1 MKRSSYITIVSSP
14 KINLEE
20 NILELS
26 NFQTLLSSTSSQLLT
41 ESNKEI
47 RFETCSISLSL
58 RFLKKRGFQEKPPDL
73 LNISI
78 NLKEEIQMFLD
89 STLYQY
95 NNRKRSAKVES
106 PIHKFS
112 QNLILQPSP
121 TLN

>member
-58 RFLKKRGFQEKPPDL
+58 RFLKKRGFQEKPPGL
-73 LNISI
+73 LNISV

-95 NNRKRSAKVES
+95 NNGKRSAKVES